1 MIRLLDV
8 LFEPEGLILMSIL
21 TLLCTIIFA
30 FVSIVL
36 NALYVYYA
44 FPSLFWKQIKDTG
57 TDITGVPDI
66 VESEL
71 NHL

>member
-1 MIRLLDV
+1 
-8 LFEPEGLILMSIL
+8 MSIL

-36 NALYVYYA
+36 NALNVYYA
-44 FPSLFWKQIKDTG
+44 FPFLFWKHIKD
-57 TDITGVPDI
+57 TGVPDI